1 MVGGCHSSG
10 VAGGRG
16 AARTARCE
24 SMGRKQVS
32 SNVQKPRVGSK
43 HQSRLG
49 SMLLKQY
56 ERYDPWTGVDS
67 IYQHLNFLFD
77 DKNHLGWR
85 VVPSE
90 VTSPLLQK
98 F

>member
-10 VAGGRG
+10 AAGGGGG

-43 HQSRLG
+43 HQSRA
-49 SMLLKQY
+49 
-56 ERYDPWTGVDS
+56 GV
-67 IYQHLNFLFD
+67 HAFEA
-77 DKNHLGWR
+77 
-85 VVPSE
+85 V
-90 VTSPLLQK
+90 
-98 F
+98 

>member
-10 VAGGRG
+10 AVGGGG

-43 HQSRLG
+43 HQSRA
-49 SMLLKQY
+49 
-56 ERYDPWTGVDS
+56 GV
-67 IYQHLNFLFD
+67 HAFEA
-77 DKNHLGWR
+77 
-85 VVPSE
+85 V
-90 VTSPLLQK
+90 
-98 F
+98 